1 MREGTLVDV
10 DGLVFTASAVATA
23 RARLRDALA
32 GDATISVGQ
41 ARALLDSSR
50 KYVVP
55 LLELLDREGFTRR
68 RGDVRIA
75 GPGLSSEVG
84 DQL

>member
-1 MREGTLVDV
+1 V
-10 DGLVFTASAVATA
+10 
-23 RARLRDALA
+23 
-32 GDATISVGQ
+32 
-41 ARALLDSSR
+41 LDSSR

-55 LLELLDREGFTRR
+55 LLERFDREGFTRR

-75 GPGLSSEVG
+75 GPGFSSEVG